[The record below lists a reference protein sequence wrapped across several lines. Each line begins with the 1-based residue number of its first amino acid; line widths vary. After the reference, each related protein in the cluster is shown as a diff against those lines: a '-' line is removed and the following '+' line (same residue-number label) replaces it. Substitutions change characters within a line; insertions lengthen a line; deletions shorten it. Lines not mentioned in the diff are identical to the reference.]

1 MFLSKNPT
9 IHHLSDNQPL
19 SLKHLTIRPTGLGWG
34 MLAIAAAAWV
44 LGMNYTLNIAY
55 LLAFWILAFAVWASL
70 QAVWQLYGATL
81 LRIENN
87 EGFVGENAVVGV
99 AVRAKNM
106 RHCRVYLRFILD
118 DNGDTHFKQQE
129 MQLLDSKDTARCAV
143 ELTFPATRR
152 GLVRTPVIQIYTHA
166 PFALLSV
173 SALLQPDWQITVYP
187 APIEHTVFT
196 PISGDEQGE
205 SHAVRQGN
213 DETAYLSPYH
223 AGDSMKRIAWK
234 QYAKNRKLTVR
245 QMETDDTG
253 ISDYII
259 SYKDYGEIA
268 NRDLIASYLCQ
279 RVLTAENQHRRYL
292 LELPFD
298 TIAPQNGQRR
308 KALSALAV
316 F

>member
-1 MFLSKNPT
+1 MRTMKT
-9 IHHLSDNQPL
+9 IAIHDNEPL

-44 LGMNYTLNIAY
+44 LAMNYTLNIAY
-55 LLAFWILAFAVWASL
+55 LLAFWILAFAIWASL

-87 EGFVGENAVVGV
+87 ECFVGENAVVGV
-99 AVRAKNM
+99 SVRAKNM
-106 RHCRVYLRFILD
+106 RHCRVYLRFVLD

-129 MQLLDSKDTARCAV
+129 MQLLDTKDNARHAV
-143 ELTFPATRR
+143 QLTFPATRR
-152 GLVRTPVIQIYTHA
+152 GLVRSPVIQIYTHA

-245 QMETDDTG
+245 QMETDDKG